1 MAGEWDAGVGSSCLS
16 FPLARGVKH
25 HVDQYSRQHFIHQPR
40 WLPQGS
46 WLTNDE
52 PKPWPHN
59 SFHPGFARPIL
70 PPQNHVLTLMSMAA
84 RIYKHP
90 SLKNSINLVVVKVL
104 VVDEEAAGPEVSDN
118 GGLTLRN
125 FCSWQQ
131 RFNPPS
137 DRHPEHY
144 DTAILL
150 TRQVIPWD
158 ASVGVGRGGRGGR
171 EGIPA
176 PSSQLSGGGCIWVQT
191 TSAWR

>member
-1 MAGEWDAGVGSSCLS
+1 MRLISPFLTKEKKIHVAKVSPCLC
-16 FPLARGVKH
+16 
-25 HVDQYSRQHFIHQPR
+25 
-40 WLPQGS
+40 
-46 WLTNDE
+46 
-52 PKPWPHN
+52 
-59 SFHPGFARPIL
+59 L

-104 VVDEEAAGPEVSDN
+104 VVDEAAAGPEVSDN

-131 RFNPPS
+131 QFNPPS

-150 TRQVIPWD
+150 TRQVWRVPW
-158 ASVGVGRGGRGGR
+158 GW
-171 EGIPA
+171 
-176 PSSQLSGGGCIWVQT
+176 SGGERRGVEVFWEGEEG
-191 TSAWR
+191 SHHHAKDGA